1 MTEEEKERIVHHMI
15 DIINPDREYSV

>member
-1 MTEEEKERIVHHMI
+1 MTEEEKEGIVHHMI